1 VYGDVNVE
9 LLDTAEYTDYV
20 VRTFTISV
28 VSRKHLHHSAVG
40 SIDITLLTNLECLEL
55 PYALRLLQCCPV
67 CV

>member
-28 VSRKHLHHSAVG
+28 VSRKHLHHSAVW
-40 SIDITLLTNLECLEL
+40 SIDITLLTNL
-55 PYALRLLQCCPV
+55 
-67 CV
+67 